1 MVTPLLPKCGEGSAV
16 VSRPPSNGT
25 RLRGP
30 DHVFFDF
37 VARSRR
43 GHLKRDTGSVPT
55 PRQGRVSVTIA
66 APPQLVYDLIADI
79 PRTGEWSPECY
90 RCEWLDGATAAAVGA
105 RFRGYNRLGRYR
117 WERTA
122 IITAAEPGRE
132 LSFVTVD
139 DRTRREETRWQY
151 TMEPS
156 PPGTLFTE
164 SFQFLWCPTL
174 DRVLELLMPR
184 GRQVERGMKE
194 TLRRLKL
201 AAEAHQ
207 ATNPG

>member
-1 MVTPLLPKCGEGSAV
+1 V
-16 VSRPPSNGT
+16 VPIRSSSISLSRPG
-25 RLRGP
+25 
-30 DHVFFDF
+30 
-37 VARSRR
+37 AA

-55 PRQGRVSVTIA
+55 PQQGRVSVTIA
-66 APPQLVYDLIADI
+66 AQPQLVYDLLANI
-79 PRTGEWSPECY
+79 PRMGEWSPECY

-117 WERTA
+117 WERMA
-122 IITAAEPGRE
+122 IITAAEPGRQ

-139 DRTRREETRWQY
+139 DRTHREETEWHF

-156 PPGTLFTE
+156 ASGTVLIE
-164 SFQFLWCPTL
+164 SFQFLWCPTR
-174 DRVLELLMPR
+174 DRVVELLLPR

-207 ATNPG
+207 ATDPV

>member
-1 MVTPLLPKCGEGSAV
+1 
-16 VSRPPSNGT
+16 
-25 RLRGP
+25 
-30 DHVFFDF
+30 
-37 VARSRR
+37 
-43 GHLKRDTGSVPT
+43 VPT
-55 PRQGRVSVTIA
+55 RRRGRVSVTIA
-66 APPQLVYDLIADI
+66 ASPQLVYDLLADI
-79 PRTGEWSPECY
+79 PRMGEWSPECY

-117 WERTA
+117 WERMA
-122 IITAAEPGRE
+122 IITAAEPGRQ

-139 DRTRREETRWQY
+139 DRTHREETEWHY

-156 PPGTLFTE
+156 PSGTVLTE

-174 DRVLELLMPR
+174 DRVVELLLPR

-207 ATNPG
+207 ATDPV

>member
-1 MVTPLLPKCGEGSAV
+1 M
-16 VSRPPSNGT
+16 
-25 RLRGP
+25 
-30 DHVFFDF
+30 
-37 VARSRR
+37 
-43 GHLKRDTGSVPT
+43 PT
-55 PRQGRVSVTIA
+55 PQQGRFSVNIA

-79 PRTGEWSPECY
+79 ARMGEWSPECY
-90 RCEWLDGATAAAVGA
+90 SCEWLDGATAAAVDA

-132 LSFVTVD
+132 FSFVTVD
-139 DRTRREETRWQY
+139 DRTGREETRWQY
-151 TMEPS
+151 IMEPS
-156 PPGTLFTE
+156 PSGTLLTE
-164 SFQFLWCPTL
+164 SFQFVWCSTL
-174 DRVLELLMPR
+174 DRVMELLLPR